1 MHAIFDRFQG
11 VIRWQM
17 TAHDHQEEYNVIKD
31 IYFHEPIL
39 MNFIVGSVTP
49 YSSKEP
55 NFNVIYLDPET
66 MLPLDYENYVF
77 ELDHANEY
85 DEPIWNMRF
94 N

>member
-1 MHAIFDRFQG
+1 
-11 VIRWQM
+11 M

-39 MNFIVGSVTP
+39 MNFIFGSVTP

>member
-1 MHAIFDRFQG
+1 
-11 VIRWQM
+11 M

-49 YSSKEP
+49 YSNKEP

-77 ELDHANEY
+77 DIDRANWY
-85 DEPIWNMRF
+85 DQPVWNLKFEQKQYFEMEDLSP
-94 N
+94 

>member
-1 MHAIFDRFQG
+1 
-11 VIRWQM
+11 M